1 MRYGATNIQQEQQHH
16 HRAYPAFA
24 RKMNDTID
32 NPKYIKTVWGVGYK
46 LKNKKN
52 DYSKLERKLYMYIV
66 AIVVVAIVFVLYIR
80 SMIRGKLG
88 IGS

>member
-1 MRYGATNIQQEQQHH
+1 MVI
-16 HRAYPAFA
+16 
-24 RKMNDTID
+24 
-32 NPKYIKTVWGVGYK
+32 K

-88 IGS
+88 D

>member
-1 MRYGATNIQQEQQHH
+1 
-16 HRAYPAFA
+16 
-24 RKMNDTID
+24 MNDTID

-80 SMIRGKLG
+80 S
-88 IGS
+88 